1 MADNRKVGDI
11 IYDNYGN
18 TARYHHI
25 ARFGKITFPLKFCHF
40 PVITGLHFY
49 KNHSQNYLLFLRS
62 GLIIQ
67 PNALIVCR
75 MIHHFLFTLSLICS
89 LFISTFS
96 PAALHAE
103 TRGVSPLFHGYV
115 TKEPINFLMVE
126 KQTQTLMLYEQ
137 NSTLKLLKTFAC
149 ATGENPGNKLQS
161 GDSRTPE
168 GIYFITEIYED
179 NKITVFGSR
188 AFHLDYPNIFDTHAG
203 RRGNGIFIHGTN
215 KKLIPFSSNGCIT
228 LDNRDLDQLAPYLTI
243 NQIPIIIVD
252 SLTSPLNIDTPNMK
266 PGSLIFNS
274 ILRELRFA
282 PESMPAEN
290 IESLYFLEAGSQA
303 VALVKYT
310 LFDDNSA
317 QYSYHKKAYFTKGE
331 ATSWRSVYAMEGQDT
346 IPYLLARK
354 VTKNG
359 EPSEGEVAEPE
370 VAKVREP
377 NVARIDETSVV
388 KTPPPARKPPAR
400 PDLRSFLEQWRQAWS
415 GKDLEAYMA
424 CYSPSFTSGKLDFG
438 KWRARKQA
446 LNQKYSYINV
456 TIRDVSVEQTTS
468 GARVSFYQTYQSD
481 KYQTSGRKHLQ
492 LVLIDDQW
500 RIQNEYM

>member
-1 MADNRKVGDI
+1 MANNRKVGDI
-11 IYDNYGN
+11 IYNNYGN
-18 TARYHHI
+18 TACYLLGSHL
-25 ARFGKITFPLKFCHF
+25 GQITFPLKFCHF
-40 PVITGLHFY
+40 PVITGLHYY

-67 PNALIVCR
+67 PNTLIVCR
-75 MIHHFLFTLSLICS
+75 MIHHFLIILSLICS
-89 LFISTFS
+89 FFISTLT
-96 PAALHAE
+96 PDALHAE
-103 TRGVSPLFHGYV
+103 ARGVSPLFHGYI
-115 TKEPINFLMVE
+115 TKEPINFLLVE
-126 KQTQTLMLYEQ
+126 KKTQTLMLYEQ

-243 NQIPIIIVD
+243 NRIPIIIVD
-252 SLTSPLNIDTPNMK
+252 SLTSPLNTDTPNMQ
-266 PGSLIFNS
+266 PGSPVFNR
-274 ILRELRFA
+274 ILHELRFD
-282 PESMPAEN
+282 PESIPAEN
-290 IESLYFLEAGSQA
+290 IASLYFLEAGSQA
-303 VALVKYT
+303 VALIKY
-310 LFDDNSA
+310 LVFDDNSA
-317 QYSYHKKAYFTKGE
+317 EYSYRKKAFFSKGE
-331 ATSWRSVYAMEGQDT
+331 AASWRSVYAMEGQDT

-359 EPSEGEVAEPE
+359 ESVEVQVVEPSVTKAPLPAE
-370 VAKVREP
+370 
-377 NVARIDETSVV
+377 
-388 KTPPPARKPPAR
+388 KPPER
-400 PDLRSFLEQWRQAWS
+400 PNLLSFLENWRKAWS

-438 KWRARKQA
+438 KWRARKQS
-446 LNQKYSYINV
+446 LNKKYSYINV
-456 TIRDVSVEQTTS
+456 TIRDVAVEQTAS
-468 GARVSFYQTYQSD
+468 GARVSFYQTYESD

-500 RIQNEYM
+500 RIQKEYM